1 MPLYI
6 VYNKYIFMESAQNF
20 FSAKEANSQEFRDH
34 NFRQMFSKVSKYKK
48 VLFLFKNTNL
58 TLGLPWWSSS

>member
-34 NFRQMFSKVSKYKK
+34 SFRQMFSKVSMYEKSPFF
-48 VLFLFKNTNL
+48 V
-58 TLGLPWWSSS
+58 

>member
-6 VYNKYIFMESAQNF
+6 VYNKYIFMESTQNF

-34 NFRQMFSKVSKYKK
+34 SFRQMFSKVSKYEKSPFF
-48 VLFLFKNTNL
+48 V
-58 TLGLPWWSSS
+58 